1 MTGFIGQNS
10 FATGFATC
18 SHALPSLATFF
29 PLLHLSAPRSTCL
42 PPIAITCHPLP
53 SIATYCHHSTAFG
66 YPLVHVTRVAP
77 PLQHIPV
84 WPRFAPFCTILP
96 LFAHLST

>member
-18 SHALPSLATFF
+18 SHTLPSLATFF

-42 PPIAITCHPLP
+42 PPIAINCHLLP
-53 SIATYCHHSTAFG
+53 SQHRFRLPARPCHSRSTSSSTYSR
-66 YPLVHVTRVAP
+66 L
-77 PLQHIPV
+77 
-84 WPRFAPFCTILP
+84 APFCTILP